1 VGRVTNPPLGVPPP
15 LRWGDCQNGRR
26 RARSAKMAGAANLV
40 PNFSIKFFSWMADN
54 ICSRKERAMYNLVMI
69 LGFLGYGV
77 GFEGYDSGKVYFGV
91 YTPDREYGYVM
102 TNREVYLD
110 TIFSRLV
117 K

>member
-1 VGRVTNPPLGVPPP
+1 
-15 LRWGDCQNGRR
+15 
-26 RARSAKMAGAANLV
+26 MAGGPRPANIV
-40 PNFSIKFFSWMADN
+40 PNFSVKFFSILADL
-54 ICSRKERAMYNLVMI
+54 ICSRKEYAMYNLMMI

-91 YTPDREYGYVM
+91 YTPDREYGYIM

-110 TIFSRLV
+110 TVFSMLD